1 MKTQVRI
8 ASLSLLT
15 ILCLMLTVAPAMA
28 DTLYSNGPYD
38 GNTNAWGIYGD
49 HAVTNSTN
57 LNSSRSNVYEVDI
70 VYWDASASDLLTT
83 VDMSLGTTPFGTDG
97 FSGTL
102 SGATNTF
109 LGTNQYGYNLYQGR
123 FARQSHDNGGL
134 FVTLSNACTTSGCST
149 NPIYW
154 DENSGVGCTSPG
166 CPSTAYDSTVGSIPS
181 EAFTLIGTSGTTPE
195 PSSLMLFGSGI
206 LGLAGVLRRRL
217 MG

>member
-1 MKTQVRI
+1 MKTQLRI

-49 HAVTNSTN
+49 HAVTNSKN

-83 VDMSLGTTPFGTDG
+83 VDMSMGSTPFGTDI

-102 SGATNTF
+102 SGATNVF
-109 LGTNQYGYNLYQGR
+109 LGTNQYGYDLYQASFSTQIVPAGT
-123 FARQSHDNGGL
+123 GGDYL
-134 FVTLSNACTTSGCST
+134 TLSNACTTSGCST
-149 NPIYW
+149 DPIYW

-166 CPSTAYDSTVGSIPS
+166 CPSTAYDIPL
-181 EAFTLIGTSGTTPE
+181 ARFLRK
-195 PSSLMLFGSGI
+195 PS
-206 LGLAGVLRRRL
+206 R
-217 MG
+217 